1 MHCISEEQKELL
13 QMLQKTKEKTKAGGQ
28 AASNECKS
36 DAADLCFTVF
46 AYKVVGYLVFS
57 GQMFLK
63 GMRMMMMESAQ
74 FCACIFLIFLCCVE
88 EPFTA
93 VALKP
98 PKYGPIG
105 EGNIMQTE
113 GGDSGGAR
121 EQALGSNLGQGRV
134 LLEAIINE
142 VNVPKEIALKDEKD
156 VEETKLQQHQ
166 VGASSSFDLL
176 QKALGLKYGW
186 MQQEKEKA
194 QLEEEE
200 QEEEEKTGNK
210 VVQALN
216 TTMTE
221 KKNLKNGELELKA
234 EENKL
239 SISEAQEVVEEDEE
253 GLIPV
258 KMKVGHETELRLE
271 GKRLSNFNAQEEVVD
286 EQEEEESAPVKK
298 KVANESELKAA
309 AANKKKVL
317 ESEDQEAVEEED
329 EESIPVTKKG
339 PNETVLKEEEDEE
352 SNPVTKKGPNE
363 TVLKEEEKELS
374 KFEDQEA
381 VEDREEAVPH
391 VMKKLGKE
399 TELTEA
405 ADEKKLSGSELSL
418 GALEEEENEEAIPQ
432 RKRVGKETNM
442 LIAPDEKK
450 LSESET
456 QEVMDKEEVALP
468 LKKKLGKQTNLT
480 AADKELSES
489 ESQEAMDEEV
499 EEAFSVK
506 KKIGKETSL
515 VASDKK
521 ELSASEVQ
529 ETMEV
534 QEAIFVKKKV
544 GKETYLT
551 VADKKELSEAEAQK
565 AVEEE
570 DEETFPVEKKVGK
583 NKIEPNAA
591 EEKALSIFE
600 TQEAVKEEEEE
611 SIFVMKKMGNKVG
624 LKETEEKKLS
634 KSDSQEAVEEE
645 EDEDK
650 ESIFVKQKQG
660 TKTGLK
666 AKEEKVLPESEA
678 QETVEESILAKKKP
692 GSITELKAADE
703 KELSKTEAQNLVEAE
718 EEEESVPVQKKEGM
732 ETDLK
737 ATEDKNLF
745 KYEPQDAVE
754 EDEEESIPVKKKVEK
769 ETDLKAMKDKE
780 LSKPEAQEAAE
791 EEEEEKN
798 KEETKGDNKSL
809 EGMRMNNSQA
819 AAEEADP
826 ALDLDPVEIDLLQE
840 VQDLPANLQQT
851 VGAVTTH
858 LLPKIQQI
866 SGQSKD
872 SFDKINKNLASSFL
886 PLIGEKYALV
896 IATIVSYCL
905 LMLPFG
911 VVLFLCERMRS
922 ILTLQK
928 VLLFINIYLAVYFS
942 IFFAL
947 ALGLGAE
954 PISFFYK
961 NSMSGYIILQLLQA
975 FGYIIYMLLQT
986 ADILFTCSTGTL
998 LGKWSA
1004 AMQCLLATMVGLHY
1018 YVTVFHRAMARKAPH
1033 TSWKYYG
1040 LYCLS
1045 FFVCCLLS
1053 RVQRGKREYI
1063 PLGNETTD
1071 KWK

>member
-1 MHCISEEQKELL
+1 
-13 QMLQKTKEKTKAGGQ
+13 
-28 AASNECKS
+28 
-36 DAADLCFTVF
+36 
-46 AYKVVGYLVFS
+46 
-57 GQMFLK
+57 
-63 GMRMMMMESAQ
+63 MRMMMMELPQ

-93 VALKP
+93 AALKP

-105 EGNIMQTE
+105 EGNIMPTD
-113 GGDSGGAR
+113 GGGSGGAM

-134 LLEAIINE
+134 LEAIINE
-142 VNVPKEIALKDEKD
+142 VNVPKEMALKDEKD
-156 VEETKLQQHQ
+156 VEETKLQQQQ

-186 MQQEKEKA
+186 MQQEKEKG

-200 QEEEEKTGNK
+200 EEEEKTGNK

-239 SISEAQEVVEEDEE
+239 SISEAQEVVEEEEE
-253 GLIPV
+253 GSIPV
-258 KMKVGHETELRLE
+258 KMKVDHETELRLVE

-286 EQEEEESAPVKK
+286 EQEKEESAPVKK

-317 ESEDQEAVEEED
+317 ESEDQEAVEEEE

-339 PNETVLKEEEDEE
+339 PH
-352 SNPVTKKGPNE
+352 E

-391 VMKKLGKE
+391 VMKKLRKE

-418 GALEEEENEEAIPQ
+418 GALEEEEKEEAIPQ

-442 LIAPDEKK
+442 IIAADEKN

-456 QEVMDKEEVALP
+456 REVMDEEEEERLP

-489 ESQEAMDEEV
+489 ESQEAMDKEE

-515 VASDKK
+515 IASDKK

-529 ETMEV
+529 EAMEA

-544 GKETYLT
+544 GKEANLT
-551 VADKKELSEAEAQK
+551 VAEKKELSEAEAQK

-591 EEKALSIFE
+591 EEKGLSISE

-611 SIFVMKKMGNKVG
+611 SIFVMKKMGNETG

-645 EDEDK
+645 EDENK

-703 KELSKTEAQNLVEAE
+703 KELSKTEAQNLVEVE
-718 EEEESVPVQKKEGM
+718 EEEESVPVQKKVGM

-737 ATEDKNLF
+737 ATEDKNLL

-798 KEETKGDNKSL
+798 KEKNKGDNKSL

-886 PLIGEKYALV
+886 PLIGEKYAPV

-911 VVLFLCERMRS
+911 VVLFLCERMHS

-942 IFFAL
+942 ILFAL
-947 ALGLGAE
+947 ALGLGTE

-1004 AMQCLLATMVGLHY
+1004 AMQCLLAMMVGLHY
-1018 YVTVFHRAMARKAPH
+1018 YVTVFHRAMARKAPY

-1071 KWK
+1071 KKK